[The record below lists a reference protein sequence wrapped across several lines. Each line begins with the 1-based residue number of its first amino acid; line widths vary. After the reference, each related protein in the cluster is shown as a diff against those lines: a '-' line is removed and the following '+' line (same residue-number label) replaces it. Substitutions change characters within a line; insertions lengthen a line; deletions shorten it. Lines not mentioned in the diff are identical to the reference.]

1 MVRMM
6 TYGLPE
12 QKVAI
17 VLNKA
22 ISYIQVDTCS
32 DNKQIPH
39 PKVILCSMLECVETW
54 CRTTLQR
61 DRKYI
66 IGRLEAQIRKHRN
79 PDIGKPQC
87 LEINYVELSDARIG
101 LGEVRRKL
109 EHIKL
114 AVATLEK
121 QKGLLDEMM
130 AEDGKRWDRQLKEVY
145 PRLAALKLRCQE
157 HDINLQN
164 LQERVTGILEIVSRL
179 PESHLD

>member
-12 QKVAI
+12 QKVAF

-22 ISYIQVDTCS
+22 ISYIRTDTGS
-32 DNKQIPH
+32 DNTRIPH

-54 CRTTLQR
+54 CRITLQR

-66 IGRLEAQIRKHRN
+66 IGRLETQIRKHRN
-79 PDIGKPQC
+79 PDVGKPQC

-109 EHIKL
+109 EHTKL
-114 AVATLEK
+114 AVTIMEK
-121 QKGLLDEMM
+121 QKGLLDEMT
-130 AEDGKRWDRQLKEVY
+130 AEEGKRWDRQLKEVC

-164 LQERVTGILEIVSRL
+164 LQERVAGILEIVRRL
-179 PESHLD
+179 PECHLD

>member
-1 MVRMM
+1 M

-54 CRTTLQR
+54 CRITLQR
-61 DRKYI
+61 YRKYI
-66 IGRLEAQIRKHRN
+66 TGRLEIQIRKHRN
-79 PDIGKPQC
+79 PDVRKFQS

-121 QKGLLDEMM
+121 QKGSLDEMM
-130 AEDGKRWDRQLKEVY
+130 AEDGKRWDRQLKEVC

-164 LQERVTGILEIVSRL
+164 LQERMTGILEIVSRL
-179 PESHLD
+179 PECHLD